1 MEKRKPHLLRSFER
15 EAHDTGTEN
24 LSPCLIAS
32 KAAGMQEAWDK
43 AREAA

>member
-1 MEKRKPHLLRSFER
+1 MPRPTMDSIGGLGY
-15 EAHDTGTEN
+15 DN